1 MLVQNSGAAMQT
13 VTQGGVV
20 DQLSE
25 LYELIGE
32 RLESLPDQLNRT
44 RGDEAE
50 SDSGQ
55 SGTEET
61 YPSSNPDFCKE
72 TVLDMLSVFDR
83 NALPSEYGV
92 EFPKKASASAFGTDP
107 YVPENLAATIYGVA
121 TRDEKF
127 FGRLRKVIT
136 RDICAK
142 SYFSKQLGKA
152 KELMA
157 HLDRFAESDPSK
169 PVGAKDVNVPVCARG
184 LRLIV
189 HDIFENRYARTA
201 REPLGFEVI
210 SKAAETLINI
220 LYEVVCR
227 RNIDISGRIPRDGVA
242 DDDERA
248 NNLFKYLISNP
259 PRFDSTFP
267 IAMKDDF
274 IIDRLRDFPAAEWCD
289 HLERLTTIVDY
300 IHEHAPMEER
310 ATAYAA
316 KLKSMIREYTTE
328 AFEPSSSSVQQRS
341 SSPVRRRR
349 RPTVGSPRE
358 SQRRRF
364 G

>member
-1 MLVQNSGAAMQT
+1 MLLENSNATMQT

-25 LYELIGE
+25 LYGLIGE
-32 RLESLPDQLNRT
+32 RLEFLPGQLNRT

-50 SDSGQ
+50 SDSDH

-83 NALPSEYGV
+83 KALPSEYEV
-92 EFPKKASASAFGTDP
+92 DFPKNASASAFGTGP
-107 YVPENLAATIYGVA
+107 YVPESLAATIYGVA

-127 FGRLRKVIT
+127 FCRLRKVIT

-142 SYFSKQLGKA
+142 SYFSKQLVKA
-152 KELMA
+152 TELMA
-157 HLDRFAESDPSK
+157 DLDRFAESDPSK
-169 PVGAKDVNVPVCARG
+169 PVEAKNVNVPVCARG

-189 HDIFENRYARTA
+189 HDIIENRDARTA

-227 RNIDISGRIPRDGVA
+227 RNIDISGQTPRDGVA
-242 DDDERA
+242 DDGERA
-248 NNLFKYLISNP
+248 NNLFKYLISDP
-259 PRFDSTFP
+259 PRFDNTFP
-267 IAMKDDF
+267 KAMRGDF
-274 IIDRLRDFPAAEWCD
+274 IIDRLRHFPAAEWCN
-289 HLERLTTIVDY
+289 HLERLTTISDY
-300 IHEHAPMEER
+300 IREHAPREKR
-310 ATAYAA
+310 AIAYAK
-316 KLKSMIREYTTE
+316 KLDSMIREYTTE
-328 AFEPSSSSVQQRS
+328 AFEPSSSSVQ
-341 SSPVRRRR
+341 R
-349 RPTVGSPRE
+349 RPSTSGSPRQ
-358 SQRRRF
+358 SQRRRL